1 MGDIMKK
8 TALCGLLALLVA
20 GCSVSPEQ
28 SQSDAATSAA
38 YQASLGFGE
47 QYKQQFS
54 TQQVGE
60 KPQHTSPQQQNIN
73 HYVRGIM
80 QELVNNLQYVT
91 SSTPM
96 AVSSFVFVDGSF
108 DQASLLGNQ
117 IAESFMYEIHQ
128 FGIPVIDIKTSDFI
142 RITEQG
148 DFVLTRD
155 YLEVSATQPIEY
167 VVTGTLAKHQG
178 GYLVNARVVGM
189 KSKAVVGSA
198 QGFLPAEIA
207 NGLLSSGKPAEGVKL
222 IKG

>member
-1 MGDIMKK
+1 MKNICL
-8 TALCGLLALLVA
+8 TAACIAVMA
-20 GCSVSPEQ
+20 GCSASPDQ
-28 SQSDAATSAA
+28 TRADAQISAA
-38 YQASLGFGE
+38 HQASLGFGE
-47 QYKQQFS
+47 QYKHQFL
-54 TQQVGE
+54 TQQVGNKAE
-60 KPQHTSPQQQNIN
+60 RASPQLHNIN

-96 AVSSFVFVDGSF
+96 AVSSFVFVDGAF

-117 IAESFMYEIHQ
+117 IAESFIHEIHQ
-128 FGIPVIDIKTSDFI
+128 FGIPVIDIKASDFI

-207 NGLLSSGKPAEGVKL
+207 NALLNSGKPAEGVKL